1 MKNVQLNFF
10 MRQSKAR
17 YYSVGL
23 MWFFLIVSV
32 FVKLW
37 LVNSQSLTAIGG
49 AVYDDRLFLD
59 LAGHLLKG
67 DWLGPYDHKTLAKGP
82 FYPIWIATVFK
93 SGIPLLLAQHL
104 LYVAACC
111 VFIAAIRPLVKN
123 RLLLLAGFI
132 VLLFNPMSYTNVVM
146 TQVLREGIY
155 PALTVMVISFAI
167 GLLIRHNGRPR
178 LLILWAAGLGISLT
192 AFWLTREEGVWIVP
206 SLLVMVGLAAF
217 MELRCRP
224 VDFRKVVL
232 YVLPFVIWLAAIG
245 GVAGINEV
253 KYGIFATTEFKMP
266 AFLKAYGA
274 LSRVKHADW
283 KPAIP
288 VPLDV
293 RNRIYEVSPAF
304 SELKSFMEGEGGKI
318 WRNWIDMFREL
329 YKKDSGIA
337 KKMMSYLEKDPSGV
351 WLDVFFNYKSD
362 IIGGWFMW
370 AFREAV
376 AASGYHS
383 SGEAAANYYERLAKE
398 VNLACTEKRLECE
411 EERATMM
418 PVWHNTY
425 LSPFLKSLMGG
436 AIYFVR
442 FSDFEIESSSSQGD
456 EKSMK
461 LFRDMTRD
469 RLASL
474 TFQVKGWAFSP
485 VSDLRISVR
494 TADGSFISPVKFLES
509 EDIYQNFL
517 ARGKDFT
524 SAKKARFDMLDTVTG
539 DYSACKNRCYMQ
551 IENNKQFRLQ
561 IPLDGSVK
569 SIDTGEVQLNFEVL
583 SVLQDDL
590 SKVDK
595 YKLKILKQIGFIYHY
610 AIPFLTV
617 AALIAY
623 LIAIIK
629 LIKRQ
634 ASAIPWVIS
643 TSLFFTIIVR
653 LVMLSVI
660 NISSFPAM
668 TVQYFSPVYPL
679 LLMFIVLW
687 PQSCED
693 NKRLPL

>member
-1 MKNVQLNFF
+1 M
-10 MRQSKAR
+10 
-17 YYSVGL
+17 
-23 MWFFLIVSV
+23 IVPV
-32 FVKLW
+32 VVKLW
-37 LVNSQSLTAIGG
+37 FVNSQSLTAVGG

-67 DWLGPYDHKTLAKGP
+67 DWLGPYDHKTLVKGP
-82 FYPIWIATVFK
+82 FYPLWIALVFK
-93 SGIPLLLAQHL
+93 LGIPLLLAQHL
-104 LYVAACC
+104 LYVVACY

-123 RLLLLAGFI
+123 RLILLSGFI
-132 VLLFNPMSYTNVVM
+132 ILLFNPMSFTSVVM

-155 PALTVMVISFAI
+155 PALTVMVISFAA
-167 GLLIRHNGRPR
+167 GLLIRHGGSPKD
-178 LLILWAAGLGISLT
+178 LILWAVGLGISLT
-192 AFWLTREEGVWIVP
+192 AFWLTREEGVWIMP
-206 SLLVMVGLAAF
+206 SLFVMAGWAVF

-224 VDFRKVVL
+224 VDFRKVVP

-245 GVAGINEV
+245 SVAGINKV
-253 KYGIFATTEFKMP
+253 NYGIFATTEFKMP

-293 RNRIYEVSPAF
+293 RNRIYEASPAF
-304 SELKSFMEGEGGKI
+304 SELKSFMEGEGGRI
-318 WRNWIDMFREL
+318 WRSWIDSFREL
-329 YKKDSGIA
+329 YRNDTGIA
-337 KKMMSYLEKDPSGV
+337 KKMMTYLEKDPSGV

-362 IIGGWFMW
+362 ILGGWFMW

-383 SGEAAANYYERLAKE
+383 YGGTAATYYERLAKE
-398 VNLACTEKRLECE
+398 VNLACTERRLECE
-411 EERATMM
+411 EERATMA
-418 PVWHNTY
+418 PVWHKTY

-436 AIYFVR
+436 TVNFVR

-461 LFRDMTRD
+461 LFRDMTRE
-469 RLASL
+469 RLAPR

-485 VSDLRISVR
+485 GSDLRITIRSE
-494 TADGSFISPVKFLES
+494 DGSFISPVRFLES
-509 EDIYQNFL
+509 EDVYQNFL

-539 DYSACKNRCYMQ
+539 DFSACKNKCYMQ
-551 IENNKQFRLQ
+551 VEDNKHLRLQ

-569 SIDTGEVQLNFEVL
+569 SIDTDAVQLNFDIL
-583 SVLQDDL
+583 SVLQADL

-595 YKLKILKQIGFIYHY
+595 YKFKMLKQIGLIYHY
-610 AIPFLTV
+610 AVPFLTV

-623 LIAIIK
+623 IIFTIK
-629 LIKRQ
+629 LMKRQ
-634 ASAIPWVIS
+634 ASSIMWVFS
-643 TSLFFTIIVR
+643 TSLFFAIIVR

-679 LLMFIVLW
+679 LLMFIIVLPW
-687 PQSCED
+687 HYEH